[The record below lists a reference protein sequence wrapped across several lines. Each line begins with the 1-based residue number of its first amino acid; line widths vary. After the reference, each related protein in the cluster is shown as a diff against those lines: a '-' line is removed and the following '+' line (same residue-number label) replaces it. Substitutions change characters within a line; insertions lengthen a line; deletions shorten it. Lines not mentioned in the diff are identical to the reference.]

1 MVLDPKDICVLM
13 LYDDYYAKL
22 AEVTIDKNV
31 KQYCDLH
38 GYTLISHKIENIDNG
53 RSPQW
58 QKIQVSIDILK
69 TNKFKWLFFLDTDCL
84 IMNSTIKLESI
95 IDDNYSFIVL
105 NHEIPP
111 IDNPILS
118 INNKNNVIISHYFIK

>member
-1 MVLDPKDICVLM
+1 MILDPKEICVLV
-13 LYDDYYAKL
+13 LYDDYYAEL
-22 AEVTIDKNV
+22 AEITIDKNI

-58 QKIQVSIDILK
+58 QKIQVSIDVLK
-69 TNKFKWLFFLDTDCL
+69 TNQFKWLFFLDTDCL

-95 IDDNYSFIVL
+95 IDDN
-105 NHEIPP
+105 
-111 IDNPILS
+111 
-118 INNKNNVIISHYFIK
+118 